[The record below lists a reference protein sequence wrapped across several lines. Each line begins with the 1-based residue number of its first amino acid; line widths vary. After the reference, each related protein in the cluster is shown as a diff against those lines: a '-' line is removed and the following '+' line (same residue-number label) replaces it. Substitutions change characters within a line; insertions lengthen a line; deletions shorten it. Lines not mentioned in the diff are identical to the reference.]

1 MLYGGD
7 KSMRT
12 QSLRGWMDVLQRE
25 GTLKTVSRD
34 VSLEFELA
42 VLGKKAD
49 GKHTLLFNNVG
60 KGNL

>member
-1 MLYGGD
+1 
-7 KSMRT
+7 MRT

>member
-1 MLYGGD
+1 
-7 KSMRT
+7 MRT

-34 VSLEFELA
+34 VSLDFELA
-42 VLGKKAD
+42 ALGKKAD
-49 GKHTLLFNNVG
+49 GKHTLLFNKVG